1 MLERNGVVY
10 YILGSHIQ
18 CGKVSD
24 IKIEKGE
31 LFFLID
37 TYVLC
42 DEDNWIAEEEIGKS
56 VFFTEV
62 EAQRHYGSG
71 HSLPTCCC
79 G

>member
-56 VFFTEV
+56 VFFMEV
-62 EAQRHYGSG
+62 VIAC
-71 HSLPTCCC
+71 LPVVVDEEDDE
-79 G
+79 GE

>member
-24 IKIEKGE
+24 IKIEKGD

-37 TYVLC
+37 TYVLISAALNA
-42 DEDNWIAEEEIGKS
+42 D
-56 VFFTEV
+56 V
-62 EAQRHYGSG
+62 EAQQHYGSG

>member
-18 CGKVSD
+18 CGKVCD

-37 TYVLC
+37 TYVQC

-62 EAQRHYGSG
+62 EARQHYGTG

>member
-24 IKIEKGE
+24 IKIEKGD

-42 DEDNWIAEEEIGKS
+42 DEDNWI
-56 VFFTEV
+56 V
-62 EAQRHYGSG
+62 EAQQHYGSG

>member
-56 VFFTEV
+56 
-62 EAQRHYGSG
+62 
-71 HSLPTCCC
+71 L
-79 G
+79 